1 MATNESKTDVKT
13 ASVIG
18 TGTMGPGIAQVL
30 AQHGIGVQIYDI
42 KEEQLRKARETL
54 NRNLK
59 LMSDAGFISKND
71 IERIGSQIQETRDLK
86 AAVDG
91 VDLVIEAIPEVLDLK
106 TAIFADLDRV
116 CAEGTI
122 LASNTSGLSITAL
135 AKATGRPGKVVGMHW
150 WNPPI
155 IIPVIEV
162 IRGQATDDATVK
174 VLTDLIMKI
183 HKVPVL
189 VKKDVPGFLGNRLQY
204 ALMREAIA
212 LLNEGVAS
220 AEDIDTMIKAGI
232 GFKFPVMGPLET
244 IDMAGLDI
252 YHRVS
257 QYLYK
262 NLDSAS
268 SPPAMIEEKVKNNE
282 LGLKTGKGFYDY
294 SGTDVNRLMGQRI
307 SKLLVLLKDLGYG

>member
-1 MATNESKTDVKT
+1 MGKNQSKTDVKT
-13 ASVIG
+13 ATVVG
-18 TGTMGPGIAQVL
+18 TGTMGPGIAQIL
-30 AQHGIGVQIYDI
+30 AQHGVEVRVYDI
-42 KEEQLRKARETL
+42 DPEQLRKARETL
-54 NRNLK
+54 NRNLN
-59 LMSDAGFISKND
+59 LMRDAGFVSGDD
-71 IERIGSQIQETRDLK
+71 IDRILLQIKDTHDLK
-86 AAVDG
+86 AAVEG

-106 TAIFADLDRV
+106 TGMFADLDAV

-135 AKATGRPGKVVGMHW
+135 AKATRRPGKVVGMHW

-155 IIPVIEV
+155 IIPVIEI
-162 IRGQATDDATVK
+162 IRGEATDDATLQTVENLVK
-174 VLTDLIMKI
+174 KI

-212 LLNEGVAS
+212 LLDEGVAS
-220 AEDIDTMIKAGI
+220 AQDIDTMIKAGI

-244 IDMAGLDI
+244 IDMAGMDI

-262 NLDSAS
+262 NLDNAPN
-268 SPPAMIEEKVKNNE
+268 PPSMIEEKVNKGE

-294 SGTDVNRLMGQRI
+294 SGVDVGELMGQRI
-307 SKLLVLLKDLGYG
+307 KKLLVLLKDLGYG